1 MSRRSR
7 QKEFSTW
14 SVFSVLFFTLCLSVF
29 LLKPA
34 DAADNARSTMPTVNY
49 KAGSDIPVEYGCVV
63 YRYNEKSRNQIY
75 IIGLSHRDALTGASG
90 DTTLKAQIE
99 TYKIGEWLIR
109 NNGLELLL
117 PEGFFER
124 AEKADKTEAGDQTCR
139 IAGQAT
145 KGLMMTDDEP
155 LEKLLGDEK
164 HYINAEMLLKERYD
178 LDTRQIEDSQL
189 YIDVGK
195 KLAHIEASGN
205 DADDFFVS
213 QSELEYLQSLRT
225 ARMFQNIPAVVQRE
239 YLSGHIRNEKALF
252 TIGLA
257 HLYDIITFLNKNKI
271 AIYSPLFA
279 PAGCKDYTAELDL
292 LKYDFGVT
300 VIIPKTLA
308 DDRKILRATRL
319 SKMVAR

>member
-1 MSRRSR
+1 MLR
-7 QKEFSTW
+7 QGQKKSFSTCI
-14 SVFSVLFFTLCLSVF
+14 VFSVLFFILCVSVF
-29 LLKPA
+29 LRSS
-34 DAADNARSTMPTVNY
+34 DAADNALRGAQTLNHI
-49 KAGSDIPVEYGCVV
+49 GDSDIPGEYGCVV
-63 YRYNEKSRNQIY
+63 YRYNERSRNQIY

-90 DTTLKAQIE
+90 DTTLRAQIE
-99 TYKIGEWLIR
+99 TYRIGEWLVR

-124 AEKADKTEAGDQTCR
+124 AEKANKTEA
-139 IAGQAT
+139 AGQAFKAVRQAT
-145 KGLMMTDDEP
+145 KGGIQTGDET

-178 LDTRQIEDSQL
+178 LDTQQIEDSQL

-195 KLAHIEASGN
+195 KLACIEASGS
-205 DADDFFVS
+205 DADDFFVL

-225 ARMFQNIPAVVQRE
+225 ARMFQNIPAVVERE
-239 YLSGHIRNEKALF
+239 YRSGHIRNEKALF

-257 HLYDIITFLNKNKI
+257 HLYDIITFLDKNKI
-271 AIYSPLFA
+271 AIYPSLFA

-300 VIIPKTLA
+300 IIIPKTLA
-308 DDRKILRATRL
+308 DNRKILKATRL
-319 SKMVAR
+319 SRMVAR

>member
-7 QKEFSTW
+7 QKEFSTC

-34 DAADNARSTMPTVNY
+34 DAADNARSTMPPVNC
-49 KAGSDIPVEYGCVV
+49 KAGSDIPVEYGSVV

-99 TYKIGEWLIR
+99 TYRIGEWLIK
-109 NNGLELLL
+109 NSGLELLL

-124 AEKADKTEAGDQTCR
+124 AEKGDKAEAGGQAC
-139 IAGQAT
+139 ASQAT
-145 KGLMMTDDEP
+145 KGPTLTGNET

-164 HYINAEMLLKERYD
+164 HYINAEMLLKERYKM
-178 LDTRQIEDSQL
+178 DTRQIEDSQL

-195 KLAHIEASGN
+195 KLAHIEASGS
-205 DADDFFVS
+205 DADDFIVS

-225 ARMFQNIPAVVQRE
+225 ARMFQNIPAVIHRE

-271 AIYSPLFA
+271 AIYPPLFA
-279 PAGCKDYTAELDL
+279 PARCKDYTAELDL
-292 LKYDFGVT
+292 VKYDFGVT

-308 DDRKILRATRL
+308 GDRKILRATRL
-319 SKMVAR
+319 NRMVVR